1 MKPVITLMPR
11 MAVASA
17 FVLAA
22 IAVHVKPVS
31 QSASQSWQPPA
42 DAQRCP
48 SKWGPDDQR
57 GSGNHMKPEAVLRA
71 TKLIRTGEVIEIGHT
86 LNSQMPFFGTRRFD
100 MHTKRTFMNPQSNR
114 RGSNEELVLAE
125 IGQVGTQFDGFAHQT
140 IGDSL
145 YNCFKVDDVAT
156 RNGFTKLGIENIG
169 ALMTRGVLLDIA
181 ALKGVE
187 MLPDTYEITVADL
200 QQALQRQQLTL
211 QPGDAVILHTG
222 WGRLWGKENDRYMR
236 TNPGVDVAASEWLAR
251 QDPMLIGA
259 DTAPVNVTPSP
270 DPKLSN
276 PIHQIALV
284 VNGIFLLE
292 NLRLDE
298 LAAQRAYEFALI
310 VEPLKLVGATGSR
323 VAPIAVR

>member
-1 MKPVITLMPR
+1 MKHIAIAITL
-11 MAVASA
+11 
-17 FVLAA
+17 LAA
-22 IAVHVKPVS
+22 PVVAFA
-31 QSASQSWQPPA
+31 QWNLPPES
-42 DAQRCP
+42 QRCP
-48 SKWGPDDQR
+48 SKWGAGDER
-57 GSGNHMKPEAVLRA
+57 GSGNHMKNPETVLRA
-71 TKLIRTGEVIEIGHT
+71 VRLIKTGEVIEMAYVLGPG
-86 LNSQMPFFGTRRFD
+86 MPFFGTRIFNL
-100 MHTKRTFMNPQSNR
+100 HTKRTFMNTGRNR
-114 RGSNEELVLAE
+114 RGSNEEIVTAE

-145 YNCFKVDDVAT
+145 YNCFKVDEVAT
-156 RNGFTKLGIENIG
+156 RNGFSKLGIENIG

-222 WGRLWGKENDRYMR
+222 WGRLWGKENDRYMK

-251 QDPMLIGA
+251 QDPMLVGA

-298 LAAQRAYEFALI
+298 LAAQRVYEFALI
-310 VEPLKLVGATGSR
+310 VEPLKLVGATGST
-323 VAPIAVR
+323 VAPIAIR